1 MIRGM
6 MFAVSGLIPGQ
17 QQWTTAG
24 SFSFVVPDYCYEIA
38 GVGIGSGGSGATGS
52 SGDSY
57 TSGGGGG
64 GALTYHNA
72 IAVTPGETL
81 TITIGAP
88 GYAIT
93 FTNGNGV
100 AGAACTIKR
109 GATTLLEARGGS
121 GGSNTGTCGPGGIA
135 TAPVGGVSYA
145 GGLGGG
151 ASSGLYTSG
160 GGSGRYT
167 DIGIAGSSSYGS
179 GVPPANG
186 ADLFGNN
193 TGSTMGHGGAG
204 VKGPSSSAGVVGGI
218 RIMWGP
224 GRSFPSNA
232 ADV

>member
-24 SFSFVVPDYCYEIA
+24 TFSFVVPDYCYEIA

-88 GYAIT
+88 GYAISW
-93 FTNGNGV
+93 TNGSGV

-109 GATTLLEARGGS
+109 GATTLLEARGGL
-121 GGSNTGTCGPGGIA
+121 GGSNTGTGGPGGPA
-135 TAPVGGVSYA
+135 TAPPGGVSYSGGTGGSAVSGLFVA
-145 GGLGGG
+145 GG
-151 ASSGLYTSG
+151 SSGKYTTNGATGTSAANL
-160 GGSGRYT
+160 
-167 DIGIAGSSSYGS
+167 I
-179 GVPPANG
+179 PPSDG
-186 ADLFGNN
+186 ADLFGSS
-193 TGSTMGHGGAG
+193 TGSTMGHGGTG
-204 VKGPSSSAGVVGGI
+204 VKGPNSGAGVVGGI

>member
-1 MIRGM
+1 MIRPQ
-6 MFAVSGLIPGQ
+6 MFSTVGLVPGQ
-17 QQWTTAG
+17 QQWTTVG
-24 SFSFVVPDYCYEIA
+24 TFSFVVPDYCYEIA

-88 GYAIT
+88 GYAISW
-93 FTNGNGV
+93 TNGSGV

-109 GATTLLEARGGS
+109 GATTLLEARGGL
-121 GGSNTGTCGPGGIA
+121 GGSNTGTGGPGGVA
-135 TAPVGGVSYA
+135 TPPSGGVSYA
-145 GGLGGG
+145 GGTGGS
-151 ASSGLYTSG
+151 AVSGLFVAG
-160 GGSGRYT
+160 GGSGKYT
-167 DIGIAGSSSYGS
+167 TNGATGTSAASLI
-179 GVPPANG
+179 PPSDG

-204 VKGPSSSAGVVGGI
+204 VKGPNSSAGVVGGI

-232 ADV
+232 ANV

>member
-1 MIRGM
+1 MIRPQ
-6 MFAVSGLIPGQ
+6 MFSAIGLVPGQ
-17 QQWTTAG
+17 QAWTTPG
-24 SFSFVVPDYCYEIA
+24 TYSFVVPDYCYELA

-64 GALTYHNA
+64 GALSYHNF

-81 TITIGAP
+81 TIVIGAP
-88 GYAIT
+88 GYAIS
-93 FTNGNGV
+93 FTNSNGV
-100 AGAACTIKR
+100 AGAACRIKR

-121 GGSNTGTCGPGGIA
+121 GGSNTGTGGDGGMA
-135 TAPVGGVSYA
+135 TAPSGGVSYA
-145 GGLGGG
+145 GGIGGG

-160 GGSGRYT
+160 GSSGRYT
-167 DIGIAGSSSYGS
+167 AAGFMGGSEVS

-186 ADLFGNN
+186 ADLFGNS
-193 TGSTMGHGGAG
+193 TGSTVGHGGAG
-204 VKGPSSSAGVVGGI
+204 VKGPNSSAGVVGGV

-232 ADV
+232 ANV

>member
-6 MFAVSGLIPGQ
+6 MFAVGALVPGQ
-17 QQWTTAG
+17 QAWTTAG
-24 SFSFVVPDYCYEIA
+24 TYSFTVPDNCTEIA
-38 GVGIGSGGSGATGS
+38 SVGIGSGGSGATGS
-52 SGDSY
+52 SGDSN

-81 TITIGAP
+81 TVVIGVP
-88 GYAIT
+88 GYAVV
-93 FTNGNGV
+93 FTNGDGV

-121 GGSNTGTCGPGGIA
+121 GGSNTGTGGPGGVA
-135 TAPVGGVSYA
+135 TTPSGGVSYA

-151 ASSGLYTSG
+151 ASSGFFTSG
-160 GGSGRYT
+160 GSSGRYAAAGVT
-167 DIGIAGSSSYGS
+167 GGPAASGI
-179 GVPPANG
+179 PPANG
-186 ADLFGNN
+186 ADLFGNS
-193 TGSTMGHGGAG
+193 TGSTVGHGGAG
-204 VKGPSSSAGVVGGI
+204 VKGPNSSAGVVGGV

>member
-1 MIRGM
+1 MIRPQ
-6 MFAVSGLIPGQ
+6 MFSTGGLVPGQ
-17 QQWTTAG
+17 QQWNTAG
-24 SFSFVVPDYCYEIA
+24 TYSFVVPDYCYEIA

-88 GYAIT
+88 GYAISW
-93 FTNGNGV
+93 TNGSGV

-121 GGSNTGTCGPGGIA
+121 GGSNTGTGGPGGVA
-135 TAPVGGVSYA
+135 TPPPGGVSFP
-145 GGLGGG
+145 GGVGGG
-151 ASSGLYTSG
+151 PSSGLFTSG
-160 GGSGRYT
+160 GSSGRYAA
-167 DIGIAGSSSYGS
+167 AGLTGGSAAS

-186 ADLFGNN
+186 ADLFGNSD
-193 TGSTMGHGGAG
+193 GSTVGHGGAG
-204 VKGPSSSAGVVGGI
+204 VKGPNSHAGVVGGI

-232 ADV
+232 ANV